1 MPLSNLISRFVSSDL
16 FYRVPALLLALTL
29 HELAHG
35 FVAYRLGDPTAKQ
48 QGRLTLNPLKHI
60 DPLGIL
66 ALWLIGFGW
75 AKPVPINPLYF
86 RGDRRR
92 GLLLVSLAGPLTN
105 FILAFLTALL
115 LMILPPLRSAYLLP
129 FMQLLFIYNIFFGVF
144 NLLPIPPLDGSKVL
158 LYFLPPSTAYQFTQL
173 EQYGTLILM
182 LLVFTRTLS
191 RILYPLAGIA
201 ANIITSIVVLLTGGG
216 I

>member
-1 MPLSNLISRFVSSDL
+1 MSHFLSSGLL
-16 FYRVPALLLALTL
+16 FRVPALLLALTF

-35 FVAYRLGDPTAKQ
+35 YVAYRLGDPTAKL

-60 DPLGIL
+60 DPLGLL
-66 ALWLIGFGW
+66 ALWLVGFGW
-75 AKPVPINPLYF
+75 AKPVPVNPLYF

-92 GLLLVSLAGPLTN
+92 GLLLVSLAGPLAN
-105 FILAFLTALL
+105 FLLAFITALL
-115 LMILPPLRSAYLLP
+115 LMVFPSLRTGIFLP
-129 FMQLLFIYNIFFGVF
+129 FMRLLFIYNIFFGVF

-158 LYFLPPSTAYQFTQL
+158 QYFLPPSTAYQYSQL
-173 EQYGTLILM
+173 EQYGPLILM

-201 ANIITSIVVLLTGGG
+201 ANIITTIVVLLTGGF
-216 I
+216 